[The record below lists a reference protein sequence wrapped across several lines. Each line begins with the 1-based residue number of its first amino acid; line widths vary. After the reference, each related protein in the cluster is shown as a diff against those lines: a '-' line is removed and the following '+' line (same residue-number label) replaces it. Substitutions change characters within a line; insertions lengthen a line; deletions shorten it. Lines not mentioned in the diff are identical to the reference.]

1 MARGDAIAVIQAIGA
16 TTYVA
21 VQPSSGVEWLIN
33 CWTANNN
40 ASADTMRAWNGS
52 NYVYLNFGDAHSNAT
67 NNRNMKFIATHTTY
81 FYIYNAQSS
90 TQYQYYGGYVTKD
103 T

>member
-33 CWTANNN
+33 VYGTNNN
-40 ASADTMRAWNGS
+40 AAADTMRAWNGS
-52 NYVYLNFGDAHSNAT
+52 NHVYVNFGDSHSNLT
-67 NNRNMKFIATHTTY
+67 NNRNMKFVATNSVY
-81 FYIYNAQSS
+81 FYVYNAQSS

-103 T
+103 

>member
-52 NYVYLNFGDAHSNAT
+52 NHVYLNFANTHGST
-67 NNRNMKFIATHTTY
+67 SGPNRNMKCIITNTTY
-81 FYIYNAQSS
+81 FYIYNAQST

-103 T
+103 